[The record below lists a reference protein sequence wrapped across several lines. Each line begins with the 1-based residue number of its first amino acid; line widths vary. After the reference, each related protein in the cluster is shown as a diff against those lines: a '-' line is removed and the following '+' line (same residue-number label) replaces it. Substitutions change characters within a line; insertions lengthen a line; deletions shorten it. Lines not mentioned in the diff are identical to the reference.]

1 MAQSQ
6 RPEFELK
13 AGSIHAA
20 VWRERIRREGR
31 SWDDFS
37 IRIQK
42 VYRDPTDGQY
52 RTTTYFRPD
61 DLPKLALAANEAFA
75 YVTLKRQM
83 GASQGVD
90 DGASNH
96 TAAEQPKDEAS

>member
-1 MAQSQ
+1 MTQTQ

-13 AGSIHAA
+13 AGPIHAA
-20 VWRERIRREGR
+20 VWRERIKREGR

-42 VYRDPTDGQY
+42 VYRDPTDGQF

-75 YVTLKRQM
+75 YVTLKRQT
-83 GASQGVD
+83 GASGSVD
-90 DGASNH
+90 EGTTNRV
-96 TAAEQPKDEAS
+96 AAEQPKGEAS